1 MSNDISKMNDKQ
13 LRNEVQLLR
22 DELAIMKRKYE
33 DIIYNLDTDNFSS
46 RFVKEQG
53 DMRTAIE
60 VTAEGIKTKVSNEEF
75 ESTKTQLADRITSE
89 VKKLNDADGD
99 LSSEISQTA
108 SEIRSVVSKNISVK
122 FESDDRPTKLN
133 TTTAEKGMLCE
144 YNDTLYY
151 YNDITETW
159 KVYPYADEVKS
170 QFIQTDDGFEIT
182 GDVSVRSQ
190 DYKGNEVLIS
200 DGNIKLFPWNYSDPI
215 ISFSM
220 WNRNNN
226 WVPAIKLGRGTD
238 STGEVGVG
246 WIIKDEDTLR
256 IEYVTS
262 DGKSLYIEFDDTDDT
277 IHIVGDVEFDGTVAL
292 PGGIVGGGSGGVAV
306 FG

>member
-1 MSNDISKMNDKQ
+1 MSNDINKMDFKQ

-60 VTAEGIKTKVSNEEF
+60 VNAEGIKTKVSNEEF

-89 VKKLNDADGD
+89 VKDLDDE

-122 FESDDRPTKLN
+122 FESNVRPTKSN

-151 YNDITETW
+151 YNDITKTW
-159 KVYPYADEVKS
+159 EVYPYADEVKS
-170 QFIQTDDGFEIT
+170 QFVQTDDGFEIT
-182 GDVSVRSQ
+182 GDVSIRSQ
-190 DYKGNEVLIS
+190 DDEGNEVLIS
-200 DGNIKLFPWNYSDPI
+200 NGNIQLFPYNYDTALVDL
-215 ISFSM
+215 SM
-220 WNRNNN
+220 WYKNQN
-226 WVPAIKLGRGTD
+226 WVPAMKFGRGSD
-238 STGEVGVG
+238 NTGEVGVG
-246 WIIKDEDTLR
+246 WIIKSEDAFL
-256 IEYVTS
+256 IEFVTS
-262 DGKSLYIEFDDTDDT
+262 TGKSLHIEFDDTDDT
-277 IHIVGDVEFDGTVAL
+277 IHIVGDVEFDGEV
-292 PGGIVGGGSGGVAV
+292 SGLDIGDGVAR